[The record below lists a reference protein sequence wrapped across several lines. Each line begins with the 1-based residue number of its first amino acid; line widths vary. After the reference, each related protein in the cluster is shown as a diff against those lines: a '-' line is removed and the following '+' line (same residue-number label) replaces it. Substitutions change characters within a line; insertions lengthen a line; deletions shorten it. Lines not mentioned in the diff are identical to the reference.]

1 MSVSDEAVT
10 GRTPAPQPATTAG
23 RIPRWLPAVILMLAV
38 LGALAVLPSL
48 GVAEGA
54 RDWYRDQV
62 GGSSLYS
69 LDVIFARLLPFLIG
83 GGIALALLQRG
94 RRQRAHA
101 QLADSL
107 QRHELTEVI
116 THWMNAAG
124 IGLGL
129 ITAAWLL
136 RWFENPFSLQTAY
149 ALHFLGAGLTVTAVA
164 HHLTYQVIGGG
175 SGLLPRSGSDV
186 KNAFAE
192 VIGYTG
198 VYRGLRGVF
207 DIQLPAAIRRPVQ
220 RLLRRY
226 DIAPEPAG
234 KYLAT
239 EKVFS
244 YSIWAALIAI
254 VVVTGIIK
262 TLAYV
267 VPLPGGLRQ
276 AMSFLHDGVTILLVL
291 FLILHVAALVLVP
304 RNWPLLA
311 SMFTTR
317 ISRAYAK
324 THLPRWNDE
333 R

>member
-1 MSVSDEAVT
+1 MSVLDESAGGTSDSDLVT
-10 GRTPAPQPATTAG
+10 TT
-23 RIPRWLPAVILMLAV
+23 RPIPRWLSAVILLVAV
-38 LGALAVLPSL
+38 LGALAVLPSV
-48 GVAEGA
+48 GAADAA
-54 RDWYRDQV
+54 RDWYRNQI
-62 GGSSLYS
+62 GGSSLYR
-69 LDVIFARLLPFLIG
+69 LDVLFARLLPFLLG

-94 RRQRAHA
+94 RGHRVPAHTA
-101 QLADSL
+101 NSL

-136 RWFENPFSLQTAY
+136 RWLNNPFSLQTTY

-164 HHLTYQVIGGG
+164 HHVAYQVVGGG
-175 SGLLPRSGSDV
+175 SGLLPRSGADV

-192 VIGYTG
+192 VVGYTG
-198 VYRGLRGVF
+198 VYRGMRGVF
-207 DIQLPAAIRRPVQ
+207 GIQLPAAVRRPFQ
-220 RLLRRY
+220 RVLRRY
-226 DIAPEPAG
+226 DITPEPAD

-239 EKVFS
+239 EKVLS
-244 YSIWAALIAI
+244 YTVWAALIAI
-254 VVVTGIIK
+254 VVVTGIVK

-267 VPLPGGLRQ
+267 VPLPGGLRN
-276 AMSFLHDGVTILLVL
+276 AMTILHDGVTIFIVIFLV
-291 FLILHVAALVLVP
+291 IHVAALVLVP

-317 ISRAYAK
+317 IARAYAK
-324 THLPRWNDE
+324 THLPRWSQD

>member
-1 MSVSDEAVT
+1 V
-10 GRTPAPQPATTAG
+10 
-23 RIPRWLPAVILMLAV
+23 
-38 LGALAVLPSL
+38 GAAD
-48 GVAEGA
+48 AA
-54 RDWYRDQV
+54 RDWYRNQI
-62 GGSSLYS
+62 GGSSLYR
-69 LDVIFARLLPFLIG
+69 LDVLFARLLPFLLG

-94 RRQRAHA
+94 RGHRVPAHTA
-101 QLADSL
+101 NSL

-136 RWFENPFSLQTAY
+136 RWLNNPFSLATTY

-164 HHLTYQVIGGG
+164 HHVAYQVVGGG
-175 SGLLPRSGSDV
+175 SGLLPRSGADV

-192 VIGYTG
+192 VVGYTG
-198 VYRGLRGVF
+198 VYRGMRGVF
-207 DIQLPAAIRRPVQ
+207 GIQLPAAVRRPFQ
-220 RLLRRY
+220 RVLRRY
-226 DIAPEPAG
+226 DITPEPAD

-239 EKVFS
+239 EKVLS
-244 YSIWAALIAI
+244 YTVWAALIAI
-254 VVVTGIIK
+254 VVVTGIVK

-267 VPLPGGLRQ
+267 VPLPGGLRN
-276 AMSFLHDGVTILLVL
+276 AMTILHDGVTIFIVIFLV
-291 FLILHVAALVLVP
+291 IHVAALVLVP

-317 ISRAYAK
+317 IARAYAK
-324 THLPRWNDE
+324 THLPRWCQD

>member
-1 MSVSDEAVT
+1 
-10 GRTPAPQPATTAG
+10 
-23 RIPRWLPAVILMLAV
+23 MLLLVLAL
-38 LGALAVLPSL
+38 LGAFAVLPSISGL
-48 GVAEGA
+48 EGA
-54 RDWYRDQV
+54 RDWYRDRV

-69 LDVIFARLLPFLIG
+69 LDVVFARLLPFLLG
-83 GGIALALLQRG
+83 GAIALALLQRG
-94 RRQRAHA
+94 RRRRAHVRA
-101 QLADSL
+101 ADTL

-116 THWMNAAG
+116 THWTNAAG
-124 IGLGL
+124 LGLGL

-136 RWFENPFSLQTAY
+136 RWFADPFSLHTTY
-149 ALHFLGAGLTVTAVA
+149 VLHFLGAGLTVTAVA

-175 SGLLPRSGSDV
+175 SGLLPRSGEDV

-192 VIGYTG
+192 AISYTG

-207 DIQLPAAIRRPVQ
+207 GIQLPAAIRRPFQ
-220 RLLRRY
+220 RVLRRY

-254 VVVTGIIK
+254 VVVTGIVK

-276 AMSFLHDGVTILLVL
+276 AMTFLHDGVTIVIVIFL
-291 FLILHVAALVLVP
+291 FIHVAALVLVP

-324 THLPRWNDE
+324 THLPRWSDE
-333 R
+333 VADNESR